1 MNTKIGV
8 ISWFDNLKELTIP
21 GSVRK
26 IGKEGY
32 HILLEVACDSTWDS
46 VVASGIQINEHNYA
60 DLNKLVNEC
69 VETLNTRE
77 DVEALNLRK
86 DENTRTQYEEINLK
100 KLEMENWK
108 KETVVFLEK

>member
-1 MNTKIGV
+1 M
-8 ISWFDNLKELTIP
+8 
-21 GSVRK
+21 
-26 IGKEGY
+26 
-32 HILLEVACDSTWDS
+32 ADSTWGS
-46 VVASGIQINEHNYA
+46 VVASGTQINEHNYA

-69 VETLNTRE
+69 
-77 DVEALNLRK
+77 VEALNLRK

>member
-1 MNTKIGV
+1 MFDDDPIT
-8 ISWFDNLKELTIP
+8 ISLYN
-21 GSVRK
+21 
-26 IGKEGY
+26 
-32 HILLEVACDSTWDS
+32 
-46 VVASGIQINEHNYA
+46 Q
-60 DLNKLVNEC
+60 
-69 VETLNTRE
+69 ETLNTRE

>member
-69 VETLNTRE
+69 LET
-77 DVEALNLRK
+77 LNLRK

>member
-32 HILLEVACDSTWDS
+32 HILLEVACDSTWGS

-69 VETLNTRE
+69 
-77 DVEALNLRK
+77 VEALNLRK

>member
-1 MNTKIGV
+1 MLNDEIIIECPKFGDIK
-8 ISWFDNLKELTIP
+8 NLWGDKA
-21 GSVRK
+21 RR
-26 IGKEGY
+26 
-32 HILLEVACDSTWDS
+32 D
-46 VVASGIQINEHNYA
+46 YA

-69 VETLNTRE
+69 
-77 DVEALNLRK
+77 VEALNLRK

>member
-1 MNTKIGV
+1 M
-8 ISWFDNLKELTIP
+8 
-21 GSVRK
+21 
-26 IGKEGY
+26 
-32 HILLEVACDSTWDS
+32 ADSTWGS

-69 VETLNTRE
+69 METLNTRE